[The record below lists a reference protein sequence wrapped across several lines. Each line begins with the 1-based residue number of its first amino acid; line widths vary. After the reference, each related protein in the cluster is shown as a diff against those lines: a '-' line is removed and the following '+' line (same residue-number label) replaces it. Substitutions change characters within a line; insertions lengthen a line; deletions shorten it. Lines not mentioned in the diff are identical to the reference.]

1 MMKYV
6 TTNLPTKCKMLTIQ
20 DLNSTISTKKMDRL
34 KFLML
39 TKIHYNRNTIVCVC
53 LSVVFFMVV
62 KLKGVVHFKKKLLLI
77 IYSPP

>member
-1 MMKYV
+1 MQNAYNTRFEFHYKY
-6 TTNLPTKCKMLTIQ
+6 Q
-20 DLNSTISTKKMDRL
+20 KMDRL

-53 LSVVFFMVV
+53 LCVVFFMVV